1 MRLGMFSADIDYVVQ
16 FEVLYVL
23 HIFGI
28 FSTEGFCSL
37 KVNLLGKFFFGVL
50 ATSLMVFVKPPFMM
64 SLG

>member
-1 MRLGMFSADIDYVVQ
+1 MFNADIDYVVQ

-50 ATSLMVFVKPPFMM
+50 VTSFVAFVIPFMM
-64 SLG
+64 PLVSLV